1 MSTDGSPRRGG
12 RRPGMTEERR
22 AEETAEMLQM
32 RQMGASY
39 EAIARHYNLNR
50 KTVWERVTQA
60 LRDMPSDDAAILRA
74 LEARKYDVLEAQL
87 QAGIK
92 EGDTKAITTA
102 IRVSERRCRLLGLD
116 MPERHE
122 VKIDA
127 ETQALAD
134 QVVGALQELA
144 NLPTVDDEDA

>member
-1 MSTDGSPRRGG
+1 
-12 RRPGMTEERR
+12 MTEERR

-116 MPERHE
+116 MPEQHE

-127 ETQALAD
+127 ETQALAG
-134 QVVGALQELA
+134 QVVGALKELA

>member
-1 MSTDGSPRRGG
+1 
-12 RRPGMTEERR
+12 MTEERR

-92 EGDTKAITTA
+92 DGDTKAITTA

-116 MPERHE
+116 MPEQHE